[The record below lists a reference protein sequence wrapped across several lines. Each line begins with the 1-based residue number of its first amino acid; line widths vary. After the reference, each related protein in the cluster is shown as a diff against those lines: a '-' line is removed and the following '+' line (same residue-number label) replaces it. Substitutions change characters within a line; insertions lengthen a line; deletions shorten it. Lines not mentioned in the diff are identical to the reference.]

1 MWYIYN
7 GIPLSNKNNEIL
19 PLAKTWMDL
28 EDIVLILSE
37 ISQAEGLMISVYSEK
52 CESHSVVSKPLRP
65 PWPVAC
71 QAPLSVEFS
80 RQEYSSG
87 KLFPSPGDLPNPGM
101 EPRSPSLQVDS
112 FVVLFTSLLSF
123 LDTTYRLILYRLIQ
137 MVTNQSIHRT

>member
-1 MWYIYN
+1 MWYIHN
-7 GIPLSNKNNEIL
+7 GIPLSNKNEIL

-52 CESHSVVSKPLRP
+52 CESHSVVSKSLRP

-87 KLFPSPGDLPNPGM
+87 
-101 EPRSPSLQVDS
+101 
-112 FVVLFTSLLSF
+112 
-123 LDTTYRLILYRLIQ
+123 
-137 MVTNQSIHRT
+137 

>member
-52 CESHSVVSKPLRP
+52 CESHSVVSKSLRP

>member
-7 GIPLSNKNNEIL
+7 GIPLSNKNKEIL

-52 CESHSVVSKPLRP
+52 CESHSVVSKSLRP

-137 MVTNQSIHRT
+137 MVTNQSIHST